1 MVCTCNNA
9 KTPVDYKPKSLPY
22 SKYMTGQELH
32 SDLQLTFQGYGKITK
47 KPVEKTRQNLEQ

>member
-47 KPVEKTRQNLEQ
+47 KPEKKQGRI